1 MLSQRENFR
10 KEFIWMLRVWK
21 LFPLKFSPRAYDV
34 ENLVYPRIPW
44 FVNTVWMIQYS
55 KDFLNYG
62 WSFHELPMWPMVLI
76 TDKSIGMRFLKM
88 EWTDEKCNLKSKW
101 REFDTQWEKGF
112 LLFWGMVVGEMWCS
126 RFYVKEPTPCI
137 NWGQGNGW
145 GLSSGG
151 KTEVFQPTALHYGQ
165 SELSAGN
172 IIQNRI
178 PGTAIQMTQW
188 WRSNTDLF

>member
-1 MLSQRENFR
+1 MLSQRENFS
-10 KEFIWMLRVWK
+10 KEFIWMLRVWR

-62 WSFHELPMWPMVLI
+62 WSFHELPMWPMMLI

-101 REFDTQWEKGF
+101 REFDTQWEKVF
-112 LLFWGMVVGEMWCS
+112 SLLWGLVVGEMWCS
-126 RFYVKEPTPCI
+126 RFYVKELTPCI
-137 NWGQGNGW
+137 SWGQGNGW
-145 GLSSGG
+145 SLSSGG

-172 IIQNRI
+172 SIQNRI
-178 PGTAIQMTQW
+178 PGTAIQMTQR